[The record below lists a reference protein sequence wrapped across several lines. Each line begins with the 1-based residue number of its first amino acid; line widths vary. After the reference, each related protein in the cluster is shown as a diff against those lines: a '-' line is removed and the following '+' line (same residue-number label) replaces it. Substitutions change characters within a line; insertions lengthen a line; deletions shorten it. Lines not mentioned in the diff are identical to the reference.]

1 MKIMKSKDTRRLKA
15 MTEPQKYIKGES
27 DCAEGL
33 AHCSGKGEAY
43 DRGYAAQSER
53 EQKESNLSIG
63 EQHD

>member
-1 MKIMKSKDTRRLKA
+1 

-33 AHCSGKGEAY
+33 AHCSGKGESY
-43 DRGYAAQSER
+43 DRGYAAQYER
-53 EQKESNLSIG
+53 EQQESNLSIG